1 MFTHRVYS
9 RSFCK
14 WRTGDFTKCKSI
26 QALTLA
32 TTADLHEKHH
42 ELKQKIKKHNRK
54 RAEIILDRQFQ
65 RNVLGAWHNIAQYLR
80 MQKDVTNQ
88 IILENRDKDINN
100 ALMKWRERSKITK
113 ETRASYQ
120 RTV

>member
-1 MFTHRVYS
+1 
-9 RSFCK
+9 
-14 WRTGDFTKCKSI
+14 
-26 QALTLA
+26 LTLA
-32 TTADLHEKHH
+32 TTADLNEKHH
-42 ELKQKIKKHNRK
+42 ELKQKIKKYNRK

-100 ALMKWRERSKITK
+100 ALMKWRARSNITK